1 MSIANPTGLQLGDV
15 GTLAGKRYRVAGR
28 VVLSTLHEGERWY
41 WNEFNLIDD
50 AGNSATL
57 VHEDE
62 GDASP
67 WKLFTDLKPQFPM
80 SATEAADKRVGDE
93 VNITG
98 GKARI
103 TLVGESRVEFI
114 EGEAPEGVE
123 MNDVAHYFNA
133 DVAGQMIVVSWTGDE
148 VEFFRGMDLP
158 THAIRQAFGTNAA
171 ASRFIPLSAQ
181 AATDGGMEDSG
192 AQWRWL
198 IPFFFA
204 ASMIGIVLARLPSCR
219 SGSSR
224 SIRAIEKPAT
234 VVTPLAVGQSG
245 TLEGILWTIRGHAVV
260 EIAQVGA
267 KFDYHDYRLE
277 GADNVHARLM
287 LGHAGKP
294 REWMLFAP
302 MEPDALIM
310 PVGAAAM
317 RVGQLVKLDGT
328 LATVERVFQT
338 TVIANHLD
346 SPGTTGEVRFNLIAR
361 SGDTPLLLSWNA
373 GNITFHRGTALRDQQ
388 VMEAFNPVA
397 SKPR

>member
-28 VVLSTLHEGERWY
+28 VVLSTVFEGERWY

-50 AGNSATL
+50 AGHSATL

-67 WKLFTDLKPQFPM
+67 WKLFTDLEPQFPL
-80 SATEAADKRVGDE
+80 SAAEAAGKQVGDV

-98 GKARI
+98 GQARI
-103 TLVGESRVEFI
+103 TLVGESKVEFI

-123 MNDVAHYFNA
+123 INDVARYFNA
-133 DVAGQMIVVSWTGDE
+133 DLGGQMIVVSWTGDE
-148 VEFFRGMDLP
+148 VEVFRGMDLP
-158 THAIRQAFGTNAA
+158 THAIRQAFGTGAT

-181 AATDGGMEDSG
+181 ASTDGGIEDSG
-192 AQWRWL
+192 AQWRR
-198 IPFFFA
+198 IVPFFVV
-204 ASMIGIVLARLPSCR
+204 ASVIGIVLARLPSCR
-219 SGSSR
+219 SGSR
-224 SIRAIEKPAT
+224 KATRTIEKPAT
-234 VVTPLAVGQSG
+234 VITPLAVGQTG
-245 TLEGILWTIRGHAVV
+245 TLEGILWTIRSHTVV

-277 GADNVHARLM
+277 GADSVRARLM

-302 MEPDALIM
+302 MEPDALIT
-310 PVGAAAM
+310 PVVAASM

-346 SPGTTGEVRFNLIAR
+346 SPDATGEVRFNLIAR
-361 SGDTPLLLSWNA
+361 SGVTPLLLSWNA
-373 GNITFHRGTALRDQQ
+373 GNITFHRGTALRDKQ
-388 VMEAFNPVA
+388 VMEAFKTA
-397 SKPR
+397 SP

>member
-28 VVLSTLHEGERWY
+28 VVLSTLYEGERWY

-50 AGNSATL
+50 TGNSATL

-67 WKLFTDLKPQFPM
+67 WKLFTDLETQSPL
-80 SATEAADKRVGDE
+80 SAAEAAGKQVGDA

-98 GKARI
+98 AEARI
-103 TLVGESRVEFI
+103 TLIGESRVEFI

-123 MNDVAHYFNA
+123 INDVAHYFNA
-133 DVAGQMIVVSWTGDE
+133 DIAGQMIVVSWTGDE
-148 VEFFRGMDLP
+148 VEVFRGMDLP
-158 THAIRQAFGTNAA
+158 THAIRQAFGTGATAA
-171 ASRFIPLSAQ
+171 RFIPLSGQ
-181 AATDGGMEDSG
+181 GSSHNGGIEDTG
-192 AQWRWL
+192 TQWRWL
-198 IPFFFA
+198 IPFFVA
-204 ASMIGIVLARLPSCR
+204 ASVIGIVVARLPSCR
-219 SGSSR
+219 SGASR
-224 SIRAIEKPAT
+224 ATRTIEKPAT

-245 TLEGILWTIRGHAVV
+245 TIEGILWTIRGHAVV
-260 EIAQVGA
+260 EVAQVGA

-294 REWMLFAP
+294 REWTIFTP
-302 MEPDALIM
+302 MEPDALIT
-310 PVGAAAM
+310 PVVAAAM
-317 RVGQLVKLDGT
+317 RVGQLVKLGGT

-346 SPGTTGEVRFNLIAR
+346 APGTTGEVRFNLIAR
-361 SGDTPLLLSWNA
+361 NGVTPLLLSWNA

-388 VMEAFNPVA
+388 VMEAFKAA
-397 SKPR
+397 SP